1 MTASA
6 RSRQEIQ
13 VGVVVILAL
22 VVLVAGLLFLQNVR
36 IRQQTQLVRVHFSSV
51 GGLGTGD
58 PVQVRGIP
66 LGKVSEI
73 QLLDKGVLVS
83 CQVDGRV
90 KIHRDANFHISSIG
104 LVGERILA
112 LDPGT
117 GELVPR
123 EEDHVFEGVYDFS
136 MPELA
141 GQMAELGDRFSE
153 FLDRLETTMDTLDE
167 KDGLASIL
175 REATRASRELASF
188 FENNQTQMSETSKNV
203 ASMTA
208 RMDRFLG
215 AHSDSLGAS
224 LDRLP
229 ASMTRVDS
237 LIAHLD
243 RVAEDSRILL
253 AAINQQ
259 DGVVGKL
266 IHDEELGAKVQDSIL
281 QVNALIADIRRNP
294 QRYLHLTLMQF

>member
-13 VGVVVILAL
+13 VGVVVIFAL

-36 IRQQTQLVRVHFSSV
+36 LRQSTQLVKVHFTNV
-51 GGLGTGD
+51 GGLSTGD
-58 PVQVRGIP
+58 PVHVRGIP
-66 LGKVSEI
+66 LGKVSDI
-73 QLLDKGVLVS
+73 QLVDKGVIVS

-90 KIHRDANFHISSIG
+90 RIRRDAVFHISSVG
-104 LVGERILA
+104 LVGERVLA

-117 GELVPR
+117 GEPIAHS
-123 EEDHVFEGVYDFS
+123 EDHVFEGIYDFS

-141 GQMAELGDRFSE
+141 GQMAELGDRFSD
-153 FLDRLETTMDTLDE
+153 FLDHLEKTMDTLDE
-167 KDGLASIL
+167 DDGLAAIL

-188 FENNQTQMSETSKNV
+188 FEDNQAQMQETSRNV

-208 RMDRFLG
+208 RMDDFLD
-215 AHSDSLGAS
+215 AHADSLGKS

-229 ASMTRVDS
+229 ASMSRVDS
-237 LIAHLD
+237 LLARLD
-243 RVAEDSRILL
+243 RVTEDSRILL
-253 AAINQQ
+253 AAINEQ
-259 DGVVGKL
+259 DGAVGKL
-266 IHDEELGAKVQDSIL
+266 IHDKELGAKVEDSIL

>member
-1 MTASA
+1 
-6 RSRQEIQ
+6 
-13 VGVVVILAL
+13 
-22 VVLVAGLLFLQNVR
+22 
-36 IRQQTQLVRVHFSSV
+36 
-51 GGLGTGD
+51 
-58 PVQVRGIP
+58 
-66 LGKVSEI
+66 
-73 QLLDKGVLVS
+73 
-83 CQVDGRV
+83 
-90 KIHRDANFHISSIG
+90 
-104 LVGERILA
+104 
-112 LDPGT
+112 
-117 GELVPR
+117 
-123 EEDHVFEGVYDFS
+123 
-136 MPELA
+136 
-141 GQMAELGDRFSE
+141 MAELGDRFSE

-208 RMDRFLG
+208 RMDRFLD

-259 DGVVGKL
+259 DGAVGKL

>member
-13 VGVVVILAL
+13 VGIVVILS
-22 VVLVAGLLFLQNVR
+22 VIVLVAGLLFLQNVR
-36 IRQQTQLVRVHFSSV
+36 LRQSTQLVKVHFTNV
-51 GGLGTGD
+51 GGLATGD
-58 PVQVRGIP
+58 PVHVRGIP
-66 LGKVSEI
+66 LGKVSDI
-73 QLLDKGVLVS
+73 QLVDKGVLVR

-90 KIHRDANFHISSIG
+90 KIHEDAVFHISSVG

-117 GELVPR
+117 GAAIAPEN
-123 EEDHVFEGVYDFS
+123 HVFEGIYDFS

-141 GQMAELGDRFSE
+141 GQMADLGDRFTE
-153 FLDRLETTMDTLDE
+153 FLDRLEKTMDTLDE
-167 KDGLASIL
+167 DDGLAATL
-175 REATRASRELASF
+175 REATRASRELATF
-188 FENNQTQMSETSKNV
+188 FQSNQAQMQETTRNV

-208 RMDRFLG
+208 RMDDFLV

-229 ASMTRVDS
+229 ASMSRVDS
-237 LIAHLD
+237 LIARLD
-243 RVAEDSRILL
+243 RVTEDSRILL
-253 AAINQQ
+253 AAINEQ
-259 DGVVGKL
+259 DGAVGKL
-266 IHDEELGAKVQDSIL
+266 IHDKELGAKVEDSIL